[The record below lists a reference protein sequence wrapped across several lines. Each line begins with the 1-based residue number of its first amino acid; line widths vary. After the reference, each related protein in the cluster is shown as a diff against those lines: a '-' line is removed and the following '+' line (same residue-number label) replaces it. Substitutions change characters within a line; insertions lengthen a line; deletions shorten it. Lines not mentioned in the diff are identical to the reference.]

1 MLRDDLLDNRGSR
14 DIVRGFGRGRW
25 AMSIVS
31 IRESFVVHVVVGEIV
46 VGRVIVD
53 DTAYNMEPFSNCDR
67 FTAPGVSFPA
77 HMFVSLRIASGS
89 CSLFFFFFCG

>member
-1 MLRDDLLDNRGSR
+1 
-14 DIVRGFGRGRW
+14 
-25 AMSIVS
+25 MSIVS

-46 VGRVIVD
+46 VGRVIVE

-77 HMFVSLRIASGS
+77 HMFVSLHCFWFLFA
-89 CSLFFFFFCG
+89 LFFLFCG